1 MVKKRILAVDD
12 DIEILESIKA
22 ILESEGY
29 VVETATRGAEA
40 LEKAL
45 KQSFDLALLDVK
57 LPDIEGQKLL
67 GRMSEIRPDMKKIM
81 VTGYASTDNAIE
93 ALNSGANAYL
103 TKPVDPEELL
113 KVVGS
118 KLKEQEEAKKM
129 SEESVTEWLR
139 MRVKNLE
146 EEDE

>member
-12 DIEILESIKA
+12 DHDILESVKA

-29 VVETATRGAEA
+29 LVETADRGAEA

-45 KQSFDLALLDVK
+45 NQSFDLALLDIK
-57 LPDIEGQKLL
+57 LPDMEGQKLL
-67 GRMSEIRPDMKKIM
+67 GRMGEIRPDMKKIM
-81 VTGYASTDNAIE
+81 LTGYASVDNAIE

-118 KLKEQEEAKKM
+118 KLKEQDEAKKM
-129 SEESVTEWLR
+129 SEERVTEWLR

-146 EEDE
+146 EEE

>member
-12 DIEILESIKA
+12 DNDILESVRI

-29 VVETATRGAEA
+29 LVETAGRGAEA

-45 KQSFDLALLDVK
+45 NQSFDLALLDIK
-57 LPDIEGQKLL
+57 LPDMEGQKLL
-67 GRMSEIRPDMKKIM
+67 GRMGEIRPDMKKIM
-81 VTGYASTDNAIE
+81 VTGNATTDNAIE
-93 ALNSGANAYL
+93 ALNNGADAYL

-118 KLKEQEEAKKM
+118 KLKEQDDTKKM
-129 SEESVTEWLR
+129 NEEKVAEWLR
-139 MRVKNLE
+139 IRVKNLE
-146 EEDE
+146 EEE